1 MSHLS
6 DFIANSLTDSDTTKL
21 VPLSLLE
28 GFAGGLT
35 NFVLANQTSYTCL
48 STDNGKTIVFN
59 YNNTETTI
67 HCILPEPLPAG
78 FSVDVVNLSVGK
90 IDIQT
95 PLCEFITEGGMI
107 DGTTTPNLPIPNYKV
122 IRVLKQM
129 DSIYYITGD
138 LSNGSSLSGTNYV
151 FVQGKGTPTQNAA
164 ELQAAFNT
172 AKNLYDDIVGRATVI
187 VAPGIY
193 TFGTTKFLINAVGVD
208 VVSLTG
214 NADVIL
220 DGINITSCDGLVKGI
235 DTGSFYFT
243 IASNLPLLVCENCK
257 GGVSSF
263 VCGGVFSGKA
273 INCVGGS
280 SSFGGD
286 NDGTGGTFSG
296 IAINCSAGGYSF
308 GSGSGAGGT
317 GSFTGTAINCESI
330 DSDCFGGTHMS
341 GKLISCRLTD
351 SDYVFPTV
359 AIGGHITYC
368 INGNGTAATNQ

>member
-1 MSHLS
+1 MSTLS
-6 DFIANSLTDSDTTKL
+6 SFVAHDLTETGTTKIL
-21 VPLSLLE
+21 GAEMGAELYQMILIGSTGNGLL
-28 GFAGGLT
+28 
-35 NFVLANQTSYTCL
+35 
-48 STDNGKTIVFN
+48 
-59 YNNTETTI
+59 
-67 HCILPEPLPAG
+67 
-78 FSVDVVNLSVGK
+78 
-90 IDIQT
+90 
-95 PLCEFITEGGMI
+95 
-107 DGTTTPNLPIPNYKV
+107 
-122 IRVLKQM
+122 
-129 DSIYYITGD
+129 
-138 LSNGSSLSGTNYV
+138 GTNYI
-151 FVQGKGTPTQNAA
+151 FVQGKGTPTENAI
-164 ELQAAFNT
+164 ELQAAYNAATKYLGVVDPMVVRTYYVGLVFKIGSVYYIINIT
-172 AKNLYDDIVGRATVI
+172 FTGDLDSAPVENYSSIVIDFIFPRTTVI